1 MLEERM
7 KNKTTDANDITADT
21 EGVYGSVVDEH
32 GNAIRNECIEKQP
45 PKEDISNIEL
55 SNDAKNG
62 QELNRKSAVSI
73 KSVKFKR
80 KAQIRAIER
89 RKLTEKEKKEQDRK
103 TQNDL
108 IDEQTSLSTEQ
119 TVPIEN
125 TEKIDS
131 TDQSIQNVPNNEK
144 TDDKNIENQ

>member
-7 KNKTTDANDITADT
+7 KNKTTDANDITEDK
-21 EGVYGSVVDEH
+21 EGVYGSIVDEH
-32 GNAIRNECIEKQP
+32 GNAIRNECIEKQSF
-45 PKEDISNIEL
+45 KEDISNIEL

-62 QELNRKSAVSI
+62 EESNRKSTVSI

-89 RKLTEKEKKEQDRK
+89 RELTEEQKREQDRK

-108 IDEQTSLSTEQ
+108 IDEQTSLPTEQ
-119 TVPIEN
+119 TVPIEK
-125 TEKIDS
+125 TEK
-131 TDQSIQNVPNNEK
+131 TDPNDQTIQNVPNNEK
-144 TDDKNIENQ
+144 TDDKNIEN